1 MVIKKLHDPQSLL
14 FLCLIVSFYLSLFI
28 SPSETDS
35 WLRFL
40 GVGVLSEISG
50 EADISRRILFD
61 IRLPRTL
68 LSALSGASLA
78 VAGVL
83 SQGIFRNPLASP
95 SLVGTQSGGVLFAV
109 VGFHLL
115 APSGWPGIVPALAIL
130 GCLLSHLIISGAL
143 FRQSRKQ
150 GKAYMLAHD
159 LVMMG
164 LAIHILLAG
173 ITTLILSVALT
184 DMDRSLVIFRW
195 LFGSYTFA
203 SWSDVALIF
212 STFVLAGIMA
222 VPLAYQLDVFSLS
235 ENEAI
240 SLSLNTHQLRQKVLF
255 AISLLVGGSVAACG
269 GIPFVGLMAPHAA
282 RLMVG
287 AAHRHLLM
295 ASALIGMILTL
306 ACDVLAR
313 TVIYPEELEA
323 GVLLVTLGGLFF
335 FSLLLKKRW
344 HSDHQL

>member
-1 MVIKKLHDPQSLL
+1 MTHKSLL
-14 FLCLIVSFYLSLFI
+14 FFCLIVIFNLSLFI

-40 GVGVLSEISG
+40 GLGILSEFREISG
-50 EADISRRILFD
+50 EAGVGGRILFD

-78 VAGVL
+78 VAGAL

-95 SLVGTQSGGVLFAV
+95 SLVGTQSGGVLFAG

-115 APSGWPGIVPALAIL
+115 APTGWPGLVPAAAIL
-130 GCLLSHLIISGAL
+130 GCLLSHLMISGAL
-143 FRQSRKQ
+143 FYQSRKQ
-150 GKAYMLAHD
+150 GLAYMLSHD

-173 ITTLILSVALT
+173 ITTLILSVILT
-184 DMDRSLVIFRW
+184 DMDRTLVIFRW
-195 LFGSYTFA
+195 LFGSYAFA
-203 SWSDVALIF
+203 SWSDVALV
-212 STFVLAGIMA
+212 TTTLVVAGVMA
-222 VPLAYQLDVFSLS
+222 APLAYQLDVFSLS

-240 SLSLNTHQLRQKVLF
+240 SLSLNTHQLRQKVLL
-255 AISLLVGGSVAACG
+255 AISILVGGSVAACG
-269 GIPFVGLMAPHAA
+269 GIPFVGLMAPHVA

-287 AAHRHLLM
+287 AAHGQLLS

-306 ACDVLAR
+306 TCDTLAR

-323 GVLLVTLGGLFF
+323 GVLLVALGGLFF
-335 FSLLLKKRW
+335 LSLLFKKRW
-344 HSDHQL
+344 YNSSH